1 MATYQITPPESF
13 AFNRLE
19 EWPKWIRRFERFRQ
33 ASGLDTKG
41 EESQI
46 NALIYT
52 MGNHA
57 DDILCSFGL
66 NEEDAKKYDVVKG
79 KFDGHFVKRR
89 NKIFE
94 RAKFNQRVQKGGESV
109 DSFITALYTLSE
121 HSEYGNLREEMIRDR
136 IVVGIL
142 NSRLSEQLQL
152 DPDLKL
158 ETAVTKVRQ
167 SEAVKQ
173 QQLIVRGRDS
183 ETTIEDVSSSKP
195 KHPETQPGPHG
206 NRIKG
211 FRQRGL
217 RMANLNLAAAQDVVN
232 HRIISNLNAQLV
244 KLVEPSGVPFSYQGQ
259 FDRK

>member
-1 MATYQITPPESF
+1 MATYQITPPESLS
-13 AFNRLE
+13 FNRPE

-46 NALIYT
+46 NALIYK
-52 MGNHA
+52 MGDHA

-94 RAKFNQRVQKGGESV
+94 GAKFNQRVQKEGESV
-109 DSFITALYTLSE
+109 DSFITALYTISD
-121 HSEYGNLREEMIRDR
+121 HCEYGNLCEEMIRDR

-158 ETAVTKVRQ
+158 ETAVTKVHQ

-173 QQLIVRGRDS
+173 QQSIVRGRNS
-183 ETTIEDVSSSKP
+183 ETTIDECIFLKEKASRKATRDLT
-195 KHPETQPGPHG
+195 ET
-206 NRIKG
+206 
-211 FRQRGL
+211 
-217 RMANLNLAAAQDVVN
+217 V
-232 HRIISNLNAQLV
+232 
-244 KLVEPSGVPFSYQGQ
+244 
-259 FDRK
+259 